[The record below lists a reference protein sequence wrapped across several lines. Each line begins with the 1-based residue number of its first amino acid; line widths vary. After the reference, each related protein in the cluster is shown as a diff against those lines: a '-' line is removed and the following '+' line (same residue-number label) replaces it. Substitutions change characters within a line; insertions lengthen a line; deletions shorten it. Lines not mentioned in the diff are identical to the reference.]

1 MNYLLSCRLEFKLMF
16 FTAVENKQVV
26 FKPEVN
32 LGPEKN
38 LEKGN
43 FEHAFVTR
51 AYQPS
56 ACQLNINKSLL
67 S

>member
-1 MNYLLSCRLEFKLMF
+1 MF